1 MEWAS
6 AKEML
11 REKEPTRETASAK
24 AKAPRRRNCCR
35 RGHRRADGSGIRSVK
50 QDHSRTEH
58 KEE

>member
-24 AKAPRRRNCCR
+24 AKAPQKTKLLSTRPQARRWER
-35 RGHRRADGSGIRSVK
+35 
-50 QDHSRTEH
+50 HSLRETRPLPH
-58 KEE
+58 